1 VRGDNRLRVRL
12 VQVSAILLVAG
23 LAVAACVLAW
33 IAIDL
38 RNLSGDISK
47 SRARL
52 PASVSVALPKD
63 TSILSH
69 RQVTL
74 VRYSKGVAQGAAVLF
89 TTVPDQQLAG
99 FLVLPP
105 STVVRG
111 SRISALSNTDAI
123 RALQAGHIP
132 ISHVALIDPDKVP
145 EIVDRVGGVAL
156 VNRVAFTVQ
165 DSNGQTFHFPAGVVH
180 LDGRAAALYLKA
192 VTTRESLEAGSA
204 ALLSAVVHALL
215 QPTGFD
221 QLQSIG
227 AVFAHA
233 ASTDLRPSDVLGL
246 VDLRLRGGSVVRCRL
261 PRAQPISAWG
271 SAIDATLGVS
281 TAIPAQCHRKILQ
294 SSGVTP
300 PIAVVKIV
308 QHYGWRLFM
317 AAAIAFGAL
326 AALMAGLL
334 AARWPGR
341 RRRTKRRVA
350 RTPVTPQSGDVV
362 WSGRGDHAGRPVV
375 DLTRKPESVAELEK
389 RQQAAPA
396 AGDAPPQHDAPQR
409 HESVAELEKRQ
420 QAAAPAAGDAP
431 PRHP

>member
-1 VRGDNRLRVRL
+1 MRGDNRLRVRL
-12 VQVSAILLVAG
+12 VQVSAIVLVAG
-23 LAVAACVLAW
+23 LAVVACVLAW
-33 IAIDL
+33 IAIEL
-38 RNLSGDISK
+38 RNLSGDISE

-52 PASVSVALPKD
+52 PASVSVVLPKD

-74 VRYSKGVAQGAAVLF
+74 VRYSKGVARGAAVLF
-89 TTVPDQQLAG
+89 ATVPDQQLAS

-105 STVVRG
+105 STGVHG
-111 SRISALSNTDAI
+111 SEISALSNTDAI
-123 RALQAGHIP
+123 RALQAEHIP
-132 ISHVALIDPDKVP
+132 VSHIALIDPGKVP

-156 VNRVAFTVQ
+156 VNHVAFAVQ
-165 DSNGQTFHFPAGVVH
+165 DSNGQTSHFPEGVIH
-180 LDGRAAALYLKA
+180 LDGRKAALYLKA

-261 PRAQPISAWG
+261 PRAQQISAWG
-271 SAIDATLGVS
+271 SAVDATLGVS

-294 SSGVTP
+294 SSGVAP

-317 AAAIAFGAL
+317 VGAIAFGAL
-326 AALMAGLL
+326 SALLAGLL

-341 RRRTKRRVA
+341 RRRTERRTA
-350 RTPVTPQSGDVV
+350 WTPATPQSSDVV

-396 AGDAPPQHDAPQR
+396 AGDAPPRHDAPPR
-409 HESVAELEKRQ
+409 RESVAELERRQ
-420 QAAAPAAGDAP
+420 QAAPAAGDAP

>member
-1 VRGDNRLRVRL
+1 MRGDNRLRARL
-12 VQVSAILLVAG
+12 VQVSAIVLVAG
-23 LAVAACVLAW
+23 LAIAACVFAW
-33 IAIDL
+33 IAIEL
-38 RNLSGDISK
+38 RNLSGDISE

-52 PASVSVALPKD
+52 PTSVSVVLPKD

-89 TTVPDQQLAG
+89 ATVPDQRLAG

-105 STVVRG
+105 STGMHG
-111 SRISALSNTDAI
+111 SEISALSTPDAI
-123 RALQAGHIP
+123 RALQAQHIP
-132 ISHVALIDPDKVP
+132 VSHIALIDPGKVP

-156 VNRVAFTVQ
+156 VNHVPFTVQ
-165 DSNGQTFHFPAGVVH
+165 ESNGQTFQFPAGVIH
-180 LDGRAAALYLKA
+180 LDGPKAALYLKA

-227 AVFAHA
+227 TVFAHA
-233 ASTDLRPSDVLGL
+233 ASTDLRPADVLGL

-261 PRAQPISAWG
+261 PRAQQISAWG
-271 SAIDATLGVS
+271 SIIDATLGNS
-281 TAIPAQCHRKILQ
+281 TAIPAQCHRKTLQ
-294 SSGVTP
+294 SSGAAP
-300 PIAVVKIV
+300 PVVVVKLV
-308 QHYGWRLFM
+308 QHYGWHLFM
-317 AAAIAFGAL
+317 GAAIACGAL
-326 AALMAGLL
+326 SALIAGLL
-334 AARWPGR
+334 AARWPR
-341 RRRTKRRVA
+341 SRRRTKRRTA
-350 RTPVTPQSGDVV
+350 RTPATPQSGDVV
-362 WSGRGDHAGRPVV
+362 WSGRGGHARPPII

-396 AGDAPPQHDAPQR
+396 AGDAPPPPDAPPR
-409 HESVAELEKRQ
+409 RESVAELEKRQ
-420 QAAAPAAGDAP
+420 QAAPAAGDAP